1 MKHHPSHRPNS
12 EGFSLIEV
20 TIAIGLVAFVLV
32 ALIGL
37 LSLGIKTRGEGVR
50 KTAQANIIQY
60 LQDQLPLRAWNTN
73 ATATFGF
80 RALTNFAGAAATNPV
95 LFFDVNGSPVAATS
109 TNDQFFQA
117 TIFVDSETT
126 TNLAWPM
133 SPPLGSVAR
142 ALQVRSVIEWPVA
155 APTNTRDRLTVRTGL
170 PSYE

>member
-1 MKHHPSHRPNS
+1 MKNHPSHRPNS

-37 LSLGIKTRGEGVR
+37 MSLGIKTRGEGVR

-60 LQDQLPLRAWNTN
+60 LQDQLPLRAWNT
-73 ATATFGF
+73 TATTNYGF
-80 RALTNFAGAAATNPV
+80 RALTNFAGAAADNPV

-117 TIFVDSETT
+117 TIFVDSETMA
-126 TNLAWPM
+126 NLASPM
-133 SPPLGSVAR
+133 SPATGSLAQ

-155 APTNTRDRLTVRTGL
+155 APTNSRERLTIRTAL